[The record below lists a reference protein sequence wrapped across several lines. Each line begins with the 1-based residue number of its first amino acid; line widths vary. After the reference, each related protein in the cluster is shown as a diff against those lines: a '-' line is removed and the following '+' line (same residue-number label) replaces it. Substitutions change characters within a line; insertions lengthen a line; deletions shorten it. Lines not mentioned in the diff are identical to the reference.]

1 MISMP
6 SGQTI
11 LIVDDNPTNLEVLSE
26 TLTSAGLSVS
36 VAIDGESAIEQVEYH
51 QPELILLDVM
61 MPGIDGFETCQRLKA
76 NPLSAE
82 IPVIFMTALSD
93 TDNKVKGLSYGAV
106 DYIAKPFQQEEVLA
120 RVRVHLQ
127 LRYFAKT
134 LKEQNQKLTQEIYKR
149 QQVEMALQ
157 QLNQKLEQRVEERTG
172 VLSKVLQKLRQAQV
186 QLLQHN
192 EELEK
197 RVADRTLQ
205 FQAAKEA
212 AEGAN
217 RAKSEF
223 IANMSHEIRT
233 PLNGILGY
241 AQILQS
247 SRNLTEKERRG
258 INIIH
263 QCGSHLLTL
272 INDIL
277 DIAKIEARKMEIYPS
292 NFHFPSCLQSIVEIF
307 SIRAEQKKI
316 GFIYQADPHLPSGVY
331 ADEKRLRQVLIN
343 LIGNAVKFT
352 ERGAVTFKVKIIEPE
367 TNATSNKIKI
377 RFQIE
382 DTGTGISADHLQK
395 IFKPFEQVGETR
407 LQSQGT
413 GLGLTISQKILAL
426 MNSQIH
432 VSSDPGHGSIFWF
445 ELELQESA
453 EWAQSIR
460 ISAHGNIVGFH
471 GEKRKILIVDD
482 RWENRSVMVNLL
494 GELGFEVA
502 EAMDGQE
509 GLDKVAEFQPDL
521 VIADLVMPVMDGFE
535 MIRQLRQSPQSE
547 NLSIVVSS
555 ASVFESDQ
563 YESLAAGAN
572 DFLPKP
578 ISAEKLLEM
587 LQSLLHLQWIYEVPD
602 DSKTVP
608 ENSLKAKDSSAE
620 TPVEILPPTA
630 EILAKLYTQVKKGDL
645 DGAIEEANKLRQQDD
660 KFKPFAQQLC
670 QLAESFQVKQLQT
683 FIQQFMKE

>member
-1 MISMP
+1 MISIP
-6 SGQTI
+6 GGQTI

-26 TLTSAGLSVS
+26 TLTGAGLSVS

-76 NPLSAE
+76 NSLTAE

-93 TDNKVKGLSYGAV
+93 IDNKVKGLSYGAV

-127 LRYFAKT
+127 LRHLART
-134 LKEQNQKLTQEIYKR
+134 LKEQNQKLTNEVKKR
-149 QQVEMALQ
+149 QEAELALQ
-157 QLNQKLEQRVEERTG
+157 QLNQKLEQRVEERTA

-192 EELEK
+192 EELER
-197 RVADRTLQ
+197 RVADRTAQLNE
-205 FQAAKEA
+205 AKDA

-217 RAKSEF
+217 KAKSEF

-247 SRNLTEKERRG
+247 SRNFTDKERKG

-263 QCGSHLLTL
+263 QCGTHLLTL

-277 DIAKIEARKMEIYPS
+277 DIAKIEARKMEVYPS

-352 ERGAVTFKVKIIEPE
+352 DRGAVTFKVKILE
-367 TNATSNKIKI
+367 SDDRSSKIKI

-382 DTGTGISADHLQK
+382 DTGTGISADYLKK
-395 IFKPFEQVGETR
+395 IFRPFEQVGETR

-426 MNSQIH
+426 MDSQIQ
-432 VSSDPGHGSIFWF
+432 VTSEPGHGSIFWF
-445 ELELQESA
+445 DLELQESS
-453 EWAQSIR
+453 EWAQSMR
-460 ISAHGNIVGFH
+460 ISTHGNIVGFH
-471 GEKRKILIVDD
+471 GDKRKILIVDD
-482 RWENRSVMVNLL
+482 RWENRSVIVNLL
-494 GELGFEVA
+494 GELGFDVA

-509 GLDKVAEFQPDL
+509 GLEKVTQFQPDL
-521 VIADLVMPVMDGFE
+521 VLADLVMPVMDGFE
-535 MIRQLRQSPQSE
+535 MIRQLRQPPYPES
-547 NLSIVVSS
+547 LSIIVSS

-587 LQSLLHLQWIYEVPD
+587 LQSLLHVQWIYEIPD
-602 DSKTVP
+602 AQKTEP
-608 ENSLKAKDSSAE
+608 ENSLKAEDETAE
-620 TPVEILPPTA
+620 TSVEILPPA
-630 EILAKLYTQVKKGDL
+630 PEILAKLYSQVKKGDL
-645 DGAIEEANKLRQQDD
+645 DGAIEVASKLKQQDE

-683 FIQQFMKE
+683 FIQQFMGE

>member
-1 MISMP
+1 MISIP

-26 TLTSAGLSVS
+26 TLTGAGLSVS

-76 NPLSAE
+76 NSVTAE

-127 LRYFAKT
+127 LRHLART
-134 LKEQNQKLTQEIYKR
+134 LKEQNQKLTNEVKKR
-149 QQVEMALQ
+149 QEAELALQ
-157 QLNQKLEQRVEERTG
+157 QLNQKLEQRVEERTA

-192 EELEK
+192 EELER
-197 RVADRTLQ
+197 RVADRTAQLNE
-205 FQAAKEA
+205 AKEA

-217 RAKSEF
+217 KAKSEF

-247 SRNLTEKERRG
+247 SRNFTDKERKG

-263 QCGSHLLTL
+263 QCGTHLLTL

-277 DIAKIEARKMEIYPS
+277 DIAKIEARKMEVYPS

-352 ERGAVTFKVKIIEPE
+352 DRGAVTFKVKILE
-367 TNATSNKIKI
+367 SGDRSSKIKI

-382 DTGTGISADHLQK
+382 DTGTGISADYLKK
-395 IFKPFEQVGETR
+395 IFRPFEQVGETR

-426 MNSQIH
+426 MNSQIQ
-432 VSSDPGHGSIFWF
+432 VTSEPGHGSIFWF
-445 ELELQESA
+445 DLELQESS
-453 EWAQSIR
+453 EWAQSMR
-460 ISAHGNIVGFH
+460 VSTHGNIVGFH
-471 GEKRKILIVDD
+471 GDKRKILIVDD
-482 RWENRSVMVNLL
+482 RWENRSVIVNLL
-494 GELGFEVA
+494 GELGFDVA

-509 GLDKVAEFQPDL
+509 GLEKVTQFQPDL
-521 VIADLVMPVMDGFE
+521 VLADLVMPVMDGFE
-535 MIRQLRQSPQSE
+535 MIRQLRQPPYPES
-547 NLSIVVSS
+547 LSIIVSS

-578 ISAEKLLEM
+578 ISAERLLEM
-587 LQSLLHLQWIYEVPD
+587 LQSLLHVQWIYEVAD
-602 DSKTVP
+602 TQKTEL
-608 ENSLKAKDSSAE
+608 ENSLKAEDESAE
-620 TPVEILPPTA
+620 TSVEILPPSP
-630 EILAKLYTQVKKGDL
+630 EILAKLYSQVKKGDL
-645 DGAIEEANKLRQQDD
+645 DGAIEEANKLKQQDE

-683 FIQQFMKE
+683 FIQQFMGE